1 MGRTGRAA
9 VRRAPQEDRA
19 VGLDCERVLAI
30 GRKSRTPGDLGIP
43 GGNAEVRLLGYEE
56 LLDQRGALQADIVLA
71 PMVGDTFDCLDV
83 ALHLHASGFR
93 GRLHVMTPALPDP
106 SILRREVASLCPGIE
121 VDIVVRT
128 VPDAAQ
134 DGGGSRLS

>member
-1 MGRTGRAA
+1 M
-9 VRRAPQEDRA
+9 
-19 VGLDCERVLAI
+19 
-30 GRKSRTPGDLGIP
+30 GIP
-43 GGNAEVRLLGYEE
+43 GGNAQVRLLGFEE
-56 LLDQRGALQADIVLA
+56 LLHQGETLQADIVLA

-121 VDIVVRT
+121 VAIIERAL
-128 VPDAAQ
+128 PDAPAD
-134 DGGGSRLS
+134 DGGHPA